1 MQQVRPA
8 PAGFSAGNYGVA
20 YIIGSS
26 SSLVSTQGSGYAVV
40 LGNTSSP
47 DPLRF
52 VSFTGGISSIGN
64 SNSGLV
70 VAGAPLNNPTNS
82 YMSVR
87 LTYNP
92 IDSAW
97 GMFGRDDGTV
107 SFADPNTGTLTSLGT
122 AFDSSY
128 TGIDLTSSGAYWQG
142 STAATQTAR
151 FDNVRMEVVPEPAT
165 WLLVGVSLAALAIF
179 HLRRFIRA
187 H

>member
-1 MQQVRPA
+1 M
-8 PAGFSAGNYGVA
+8 
-20 YIIGSS
+20 
-26 SSLVSTQGSGYAVV
+26 
-40 LGNTSSP
+40 
-47 DPLRF
+47 
-52 VSFTGGISSIGN
+52 GN

-97 GMFGRDDGTV
+97 EMFGRDDGTV

-128 TGIDLTSSGAYWQG
+128 AGIDLTSSGAYWQG